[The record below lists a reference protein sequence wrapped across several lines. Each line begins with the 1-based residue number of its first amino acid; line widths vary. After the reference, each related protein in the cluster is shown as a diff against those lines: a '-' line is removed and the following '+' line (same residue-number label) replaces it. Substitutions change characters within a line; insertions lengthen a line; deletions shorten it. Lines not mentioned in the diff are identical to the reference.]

1 MRLLINLKK
10 WVIKNRYLVVNPP
23 EEFSVQPTPTSFFE
37 ISLLT
42 WKLCTKFAQKYKK
55 MEPKAKFKVLYSE
68 EATDF
73 LNSLD
78 VKAKDKILYNI
89 KKSMYLN
96 DPSLFKKLE
105 GNEIW
110 EFRTLYSVC
119 NIVCLRFGT
128 RMPKHT

>member
-1 MRLLINLKK
+1 
-10 WVIKNRYLVVNPP
+10 
-23 EEFSVQPTPTSFFE
+23 
-37 ISLLT
+37 
-42 WKLCTKFAQKYKK
+42 

-96 DPSLFKKLE
+96 DPSLFKKH
-105 GNEIW
+105 
-110 EFRTLYSVC
+110 
-119 NIVCLRFGT
+119 
-128 RMPKHT
+128 K

>member
-1 MRLLINLKK
+1 MG
-10 WVIKNRYLVVNPP
+10 
-23 EEFSVQPTPTSFFE
+23 
-37 ISLLT
+37 
-42 WKLCTKFAQKYKK
+42 
-55 MEPKAKFKVLYSE
+55 PKAKFKVLYSE

-105 GNEIW
+105 GHEIW
-110 EFRTLYSVC
+110 EFRTLYSGLQYRLFAFWDKDAETYVIATHGFVKKTQKTPAKEIARAEEIMKEYF
-119 NIVCLRFGT
+119 ND
-128 RMPKHT
+128 KNK